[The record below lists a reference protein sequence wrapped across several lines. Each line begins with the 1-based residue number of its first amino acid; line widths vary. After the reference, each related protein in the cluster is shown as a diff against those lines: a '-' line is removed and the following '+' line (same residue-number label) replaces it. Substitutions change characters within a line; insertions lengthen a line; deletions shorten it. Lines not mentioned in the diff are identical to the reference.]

1 MIFLK
6 DIPIIHNGIF
16 VYKLDTDNLHILN
29 YLNNISF
36 KEIETEESKN
46 SYISKN
52 KKILKDL
59 PELKKEISLSI
70 EDLIKNILKFDC
82 KYIIYNSWGTKTL
95 SNGYSSSHT
104 HSNSW
109 ISGVYYPSF
118 NKEFKIKFYNDN
130 SNQFEHIVKNEND
143 YNIYNSK
150 NWTILPDKNQ
160 LILFFSNLRHK
171 ILFNNSNEERYSISF
186 NILPNK
192 NFGFEDSECFFN
204 FK

>member
-59 PELKKEISLSI
+59 PELNL
-70 EDLIKNILKFDC
+70 N
-82 KYIIYNSWGTKTL
+82 
-95 SNGYSSSHT
+95 
-104 HSNSW
+104 
-109 ISGVYYPSF
+109 
-118 NKEFKIKFYNDN
+118 EFA
-130 SNQFEHIVKNEND
+130 
-143 YNIYNSK
+143 
-150 NWTILPDKNQ
+150 T
-160 LILFFSNLRHK
+160 
-171 ILFNNSNEERYSISF
+171 
-186 NILPNK
+186 
-192 NFGFEDSECFFN
+192 G
-204 FK
+204 